1 MIGVGIKTKEFVLQT
16 VFLELFSFIFFQIY
30 FPSLIFFRPQSF
42 CLFFQNVVLLFFL
55 PFFFRLSSSSS
66 SLSFNINFDFSF
78 FQTCFHFTVSLS
90 FFVLQF
96 IVPSFRIHGCSSYF
110 ILPFF
115 SSYSLFSSSSAHFF
129 SLPHNTFFVFIFFLT
144 QT

>member
-55 PFFFRLSSSSS
+55 PFFSDLVLLHLLFLSILTLIFLSFRLVFILRFHLVFLSF
-66 SLSFNINFDFSF
+66 SLSFLHSE
-78 FQTCFHFTVSLS
+78 FTVVLHIS
-90 FFVLQF
+90 F
-96 IVPSFRIHGCSSYF
+96 S
-110 ILPFF
+110 PFF
-115 SSYSLFSSSSAHFF
+115 LPILYFLLLPLISFPFLTILFLYSFSS
-129 SLPHNTFFVFIFFLT
+129 
-144 QT
+144 